1 SLKSYNQTTGNY
13 VFVFEKL
20 DDNKLKDLV
29 ENSKKLDYVLD
40 AFLETVNDTNP
51 VSNVDLQTID

>member
-1 SLKSYNQTTGNY
+1 M
-13 VFVFEKL
+13 FEKL

-40 AFLETVNDTNP
+40 AFLETVNETNQ